1 MSKIK
6 IKKHLEKSEAI
17 KGKREMEMKMETHDT
32 LRLIRETRRK
42 DRLEEERM
50 AEFRAEEQRRINE
63 KLEIIK

>member
-6 IKKHLEKSEAI
+6 IKKHLERTEAV

-42 DRLEEERM
+42 DKQEEQRM
-50 AEFRAEEQRRINE
+50 AEFKAEE
-63 KLEIIK
+63 

>member
-50 AEFRAEEQRRINE
+50 AEFRAEE
-63 KLEIIK
+63 